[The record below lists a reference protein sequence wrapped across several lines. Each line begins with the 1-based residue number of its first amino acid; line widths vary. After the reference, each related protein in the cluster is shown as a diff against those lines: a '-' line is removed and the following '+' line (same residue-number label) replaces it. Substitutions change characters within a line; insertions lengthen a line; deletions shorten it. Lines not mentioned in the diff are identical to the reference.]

1 MKPSI
6 VRQPSGRVRSAV
18 SPQRRNYAGERLSES
33 GTLSGKPDALREPN
47 ALLRARMQAMGLT
60 VLALSRKS
68 GIDQR
73 TIERWLGGERS
84 PQRANA
90 EAVALR
96 LNCAIHELWP
106 DQFPAP
112 RPIAPGTV
120 EADLYQSRAHV
131 PVHLWL
137 GLFGDAHEQIDICV
151 YGGTF
156 LFDTVPGFLALAR
169 SAVHRGAILRF
180 IAGDPASHAVAE
192 RGREERIE
200 HSLSE
205 RCRMTLRRL
214 EPIAD
219 EPNVDIRVHSTTL
232 YASMFRADT
241 TMVVNPHA
249 YGAPASDNP
258 AFVIRRD
265 TGEAVWETY
274 AASFERIWSTSR
286 HYQF

>member
-1 MKPSI
+1 M
-6 VRQPSGRVRSAV
+6 
-18 SPQRRNYAGERLSES
+18 ERLSET
-33 GTLSGKPDALREPN
+33 GTLSGEPDALREPN
-47 ALLRARMQAMGLT
+47 ALLRARMQALGLT
-60 VLALSRKS
+60 VAGLARKS
-68 GIDQR
+68 GVDQR

-90 EAVALR
+90 EAVADR
-96 LNCAIHELWP
+96 LDCGIHELWP
-106 DQFPAP
+106 DLFPAP
-112 RPIAPGTV
+112 RPSAPGTV
-120 EADLYQSRAHV
+120 AAELYQSRAHV

-137 GLFGDAHEQIDICV
+137 GLFGDAHEHIDICV

-156 LFDTVPGFLALAR
+156 LFDTVPGFLDLAR
-169 SAVHRGAILRF
+169 SAARRGAALRF
-180 IAGDPASHAVAE
+180 IAGDPASLAVAE
-192 RGREERIE
+192 RGREERID

-214 EPIAD
+214 EWIAG
-219 EPNVDIRVHSTTL
+219 EPNVDIRVHSTPL

-258 AFVIRRD
+258 AFVIRQD

-274 AASFERIWSTSR
+274 AASFERIWDTSR
-286 HYQF
+286 RYQN